1 MNDLSERRLNML
13 NKKTLS
19 LKTSILIV
27 ILAAFVFQLNVFS
40 QDKASKID
48 ELMKVF
54 HDYGQFNGTVL
65 VAEEGKVIFKK
76 GYGLANMEWNIPNKP
91 DTKFRLG
98 SITKQFTSMLIL
110 QLVQDGKIDLD
121 GKLSDYLSY
130 YRKDTGDSVTVHH
143 LLTHTSGI
151 PSYTDLPR
159 FIEDISRD
167 PYPVDEFIKTYC
179 SGDLEFEPGSKFVY
193 NNSGYF
199 LLGAIIEEVTGQ
211 IYEDILREKILD
223 PVGMKNT
230 GYDHHDTLIPNRAA
244 GYEKRVGEYVNSPY
258 LDMSQPY
265 AAGSL
270 YSTVED
276 LYLWDQVLYTDK
288 LLSNELK
295 ELMFKPHI
303 SAGGMYYAYG
313 WMVGEKSFPKS
324 KDKVK
329 RIAHGGGINGFNT
342 LIDRLVED
350 RDLVVLL
357 NNTGGTALGAMSD
370 GIINILYD
378 KPYSLPKRSIADVIG
393 KTIRDKGVKA
403 AIAQYRELKT
413 NSPKDYI
420 FQPRELNTV
429 GYMVLQRKKDPE
441 GAIEIFKLNIEMY
454 PKYANGYDS
463 LAEAYMENGETDKA
477 IKFYTKSLEMDPKN
491 TNAIEKLNEL
501 NKKSK

>member
-1 MNDLSERRLNML
+1 ML
-13 NKKTLS
+13 QKNTSSLITLF
-19 LKTSILIV
+19 V
-27 ILAAFVFQLNVFS
+27 IIFLAAFVFQANVFS
-40 QDKASKID
+40 QDKADKID
-48 ELMKVF
+48 ELMKVY
-54 HDYGQFNGTVL
+54 HEYGQFNGSVL
-65 VAEEGKVIFKK
+65 VSEGGKVIFKK
-76 GYGLANMEWNIPNKP
+76 GYGLAQMEWNIPNKP
-91 DTKFRLG
+91 NTKFRIG
-98 SITKQFTSMLIL
+98 SVTKQFTSMLIL
-110 QLVQDGKIDLD
+110 QLAEKGKIDLE
-121 GKLSDYLSY
+121 GKLTDYLPY
-130 YRKDTGDSVTVHH
+130 YRKDTGEKVTVHH

-151 PSYTDLPR
+151 PSYTGLPR
-159 FIEDISRD
+159 FLEDISRD

-199 LLGAIIEEVTGQ
+199 LLGAIIEEVTGKT
-211 IYEDILREKILD
+211 YEDVLKAKILD

-230 GYDHHDTLIPNRAA
+230 GYDHHDTLILNRAA
-244 GYEKRVGEYVNSPY
+244 GYEKRAGEYVNAPY

-288 LLSNELK
+288 LLSKEMK
-295 ELMFKPHI
+295 ELMFKPHVP
-303 SAGGMYYAYG
+303 AGAMFYAYG

-342 LIDRLVED
+342 LIDRLVEE
-350 RDLVVLL
+350 RHVVVLF

-378 KPYSLPKRSIADVIG
+378 KPYGLPKRSIADVIG

-403 AIAQYRELKT
+403 AIAQYRDLKT

-429 GYMVLQRKKDPE
+429 GYMVLQGMKEPE
-441 GAIEIFKLNIEMY
+441 TAITIFKLNIEMY

-463 LAEAYMENGETDKA
+463 LAEAYMENGEKDKA
-477 IKFYTKSLEMDPKN
+477 IKFYAKSLEMDPKN
-491 TNAIEKLNEL
+491 TSAIEKLNEI
-501 NKKSK
+501 NKKFK